1 MCPLESSLERK
12 IQSHQSIFRLYALN
26 QIINCSLREILRH
39 ECKKKSEWVNFERSH
54 FLLLNKQASNTA
66 FKQLI
71 EWVHCWTD
79 RWFFDIRY
87 NIYLLVLWLYYFLS
101 VMYIWRDTSI
111 HILYALLQFS
121 LPATA
126 HSNLIKW
133 FLPRLL
139 FQSLKNWKFRESPF
153 LIYDELCLLV
163 QACPH
168 KICRHRW

>member
-1 MCPLESSLERK
+1 MHWIKLLIVHSERSWDMSVRK
-12 IQSHQSIFRLYALN
+12 NQNELILNEAIFRCW
-26 QIINCSLREILRH
+26 INRLLISL
-39 ECKKKSEWVNFERSH
+39 W
-54 FLLLNKQASNTA
+54 NK
-66 FKQLI
+66 
-71 EWVHCWTD
+71 WVHCWTD